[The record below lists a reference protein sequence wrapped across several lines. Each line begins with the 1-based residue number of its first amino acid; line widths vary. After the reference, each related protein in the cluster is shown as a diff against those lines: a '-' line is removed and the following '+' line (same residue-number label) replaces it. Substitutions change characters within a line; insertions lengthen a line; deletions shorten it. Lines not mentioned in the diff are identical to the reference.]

1 MESNIVSVLE
11 HLADHEV
18 VRPIFDGMRQGKHLA
33 FMGGVVALRVV
44 QLPAGTRQQAE
55 MSAAVRL
62 RQGGAER
69 VRAGVKVESEGLLHV
84 WMREECGVS
93 KSLLQLRER

>member
-1 MESNIVSVLE
+1 MLPLFE
-11 HLADHEV
+11 
-18 VRPIFDGMRQGKHLA
+18 GMHQGKNFA
-33 FMGGVVALRVV
+33 FMCGVVALRGV
-44 QLPAGTRQQAE
+44 QLPAGTCQQAE

-62 RQGGAER
+62 RLGGAER
-69 VRAGVKVESEGLLHV
+69 VRAGVKVESDGLLHV